1 MDFLAAHW
9 LDILTTILGLAY
21 ILFEYKASR
30 WMWLV
35 GFLMEALGIVLYY
48 QKGLYADCGMETYYL
63 IMTFYGYWSWV
74 RPEKGVQ
81 GSRVQ
86 GSKVQGSRVQGSRDQ
101 GSRVQGSK
109 VQGSE
114 FKAQD
119 TVLNAGPSTH
129 NSERPIRH
137 FPKKLIL
144 PWLLVIAAVWG
155 TIYWI
160 LVTFT
165 DSSVPLADSFTTA
178 LSIVGVWALAH
189 KYLEQWFVW
198 IVVDVI
204 TCGLYFYKDIPFKA
218 SLYGLYVIIAIA
230 GYFNWRKKMKVDYN
244 KEEIKGKNEPIFRN
258 NS

>member
-1 MDFLAAHW
+1 M
-9 LDILTTILGLAY
+9 
-21 ILFEYKASR
+21 
-30 WMWLV
+30 
-35 GFLMEALGIVLYY
+35 
-48 QKGLYADCGMETYYL
+48 
-63 IMTFYGYWSWV
+63 
-74 RPEKGVQ
+74 
-81 GSRVQ
+81 
-86 GSKVQGSRVQGSRDQ
+86 
-101 GSRVQGSK
+101 
-109 VQGSE
+109 
-114 FKAQD
+114 
-119 TVLNAGPSTH
+119 
-129 NSERPIRH
+129 
-137 FPKKLIL
+137 
-144 PWLLVIAAVWG
+144 LVIAAVWG